1 MRDSEFAKKSLGQNF
16 LKNEKVL
23 LEMCRAGAVG
33 PEDTVLEIGPGRGA
47 LTKVLLETGAR
58 VIAVEKD
65 DRLIGE
71 LETLFAPFRA
81 QGKFTLLH
89 TDVLN
94 FFPQDAGLVQG
105 RYKVIANIPYYI
117 TGAIIE
123 KFLTEEHPPSC
134 MVCMVQKEVA
144 ERIVAHDG
152 KESLLSV
159 SVKLFG
165 IPRKVMTVTR
175 GNFVPMPDV
184 DSAVIAITEI
194 AKTNLVTVSEQ
205 KFFEVVK
212 TCFASKRKQIATTL
226 KEKYGFDRSS
236 RALIATSIDGM
247 RRPETLS
254 VNEWVAL
261 TRALD

>member
-23 LEMCRAGAVG
+23 LNMCAAGEVCSG
-33 PEDTVLEIGPGRGA
+33 DTVLEIGPGRGA
-47 LTKVLLETGAR
+47 LTQVLLEKGAR

-65 DRLIGE
+65 DRLINE
-71 LETLFAPFRA
+71 LETRFASFI
-81 QGKFTLLH
+81 QEGKFELRH
-89 TDVLN
+89 ADVLE
-94 FFPQDAGLVQG
+94 FFPQDAGLVAGQ
-105 RYKVIANIPYYI
+105 YKVIANIPYYI

-123 KFLTEEHPPSC
+123 KFLTEERVPSC

-144 ERIVAHDG
+144 ERIVARDG
-152 KESLLSV
+152 KESLLSI

-165 IPRKVMTVTR
+165 TPYKIINVAR
-175 GNFVPMPDV
+175 GNFVPMPEV
-184 DSAVIAITEI
+184 DSAVIAIKQITRSRLATI
-194 AKTNLVTVSEQ
+194 SEQ

-226 KEKYGFDRSS
+226 KEKYGFDLAS
-236 RALIATSIDGM
+236 RALIKTTIDGM

-254 VNEWVAL
+254 VDEWIKLAQAL
-261 TRALD
+261 S